1 MDLVDQQI
9 LQSLMLDGRAPMR
22 RIGEVVGVS
31 EQTAARRYQAMHLA
45 GVLRVLVG
53 PSVVAGGSRLWL
65 LRLQCRPDAAAAL
78 GERLAA
84 REDVAW
90 VALLSGGSEL
100 MCTTVL
106 PADAACGSGVLPRL
120 SHTAAV
126 LSFTAYSVLQS
137 YSGGP
142 AEWSGFDEPLTPDAQ
157 RLLLGGRQPARRVA
171 HGHVSPDD
179 VGLLRELR
187 HDGRASQVALA
198 RALDWPMSRVSARLQ
213 SLLGSGAVDVDVDYL
228 LEPFG
233 FATSAQLMLQVAPS
247 RIAAVCEALSAHRL
261 TSWVAAVTGPA
272 NVLAAVSCRD
282 NNELFGYVTEQAGT
296 LDGVTH
302 IETLP
307 VLTRL
312 KQAGTRVIGGRL
324 ELSQPLYDESHR
336 T

>member
-1 MDLVDQQI
+1 MSSGVGDERLHDCCFEYFRAAPGARGSVDASQQ
-9 LQSLMLDGRAPMR
+9 LCMYG
-22 RIGEVVGVS
+22 
-31 EQTAARRYQAMHLA
+31 A
-45 GVLRVLVG
+45 GVLRDLVG
-53 PSVVAGGSRLWL
+53 PSTVAGGSRLWL

-100 MCTTVL
+100 MCTTAL
-106 PADAACGSGVLPRL
+106 PADAPCGSGVLPRL

-126 LSFTAYSVLQS
+126 LSFTAHSVLQS

-142 AEWSGFDEPLTPDAQ
+142 TEWSGFDEPLTPDAQ
-157 RLLLGGRQPARRVA
+157 RLLLGGRPPARRVA
-171 HGHVSPDD
+171 RGHVSPEDLS
-179 VGLLRELR
+179 LLRELR
-187 HDGRASQVALA
+187 HDGRASLAALA
-198 RALDWPMSRVSARLQ
+198 RALDWPMSRVSTRLQ
-213 SLLGSGAVDVDVDYL
+213 SLLDSGAVDVDVDCL

-233 FATSAQLMLQVAPS
+233 FATSAQLLLQVTPN
-247 RIAAVCEALSAHRL
+247 RIAAVCEALSAHRF

-272 NVLAAVSCRD
+272 SVLASVSCR
-282 NNELFGYVTEQAGT
+282 NSNELFAYVTEQAGT

-302 IETLP
+302 VEIVP

-324 ELSQPLYDESHR
+324 KR
-336 T
+336 AA